1 MKLKIILQ
9 FQSYINKSV
18 YNIKTFLLVSAAAA
32 AAASGAGYMSP
43 YYALP
48 GGGVQAPLLPPLSYP
63 PQLQEARM
71 Q

>member
-1 MKLKIILQ
+1 M
-9 FQSYINKSV
+9 YCH
-18 YNIKTFLLVSAAAA
+18 VSAAAA
-32 AAASGAGYMSP
+32 AAASGAGYMSQ

-48 GGGVQAPLLPPLSYP
+48 GGGVQGPLLPPLPYP

>member
-1 MKLKIILQ
+1 MIINNAV
-9 FQSYINKSV
+9 YI
-18 YNIKTFLLVSAAAA
+18 AAA

-43 YYALP
+43 YYTLQ
-48 GGGVQAPLLPPLSYP
+48 GGGVQAPLLPPLPYP

>member
-1 MKLKIILQ
+1 MRFEDNSRYIIIH
-9 FQSYINKSV
+9 FIHSIP
-18 YNIKTFLLVSAAAA
+18 LVSAAAA
-32 AAASGAGYMSP
+32 AAAGGASYVSP

-48 GGGVQAPLLPPLSYP
+48 GAGVQGPLLPPLSYP